1 MVSLTISNLTTV
13 NFVVIISFMFIF
25 AIIIFAIKYLF
36 IGGFSQINFI
46 HD

>member
-1 MVSLTISNLTTV
+1 
-13 NFVVIISFMFIF
+13 MFIF